1 MVRFKS
7 KKLIRNRHAFGV
19 PTSNGTRTTA
29 CNVCAG
35 AEPGRK
41 DRFIAQKC
49 HCVSKLWPCSIQCL
63 NTFITYYNH
72 QKSTFCRRIAIVL
85 NIWRSWI
92 SVSDA
97 KMTLIWYPSKSTLG
111 SPCWIKVR
119 STGKGVGQPS
129 KLRLFGSWH
138 RRSWHAQLAWTAPLK
153 RGGVSCLGA
162 ETGDFGVIL
171 RGACLVKGGQLHQ
184 LWRNPKNWKSEK
196 LPKKNLLSV
205 EAPTLTNL
213 SKDVNSS

>member
-19 PTSNGTRTTA
+19 PTSHGTRTTA

-49 HCVSKLWPCSIQCL
+49 HCVSKLWPDSIQCL
-63 NTFITYYNH
+63 TTLITYYNH

-97 KMTLIWYPSKSTLG
+97 KMTLIWYPSKSTLE

-138 RRSWHAQLAWTAPLK
+138 RMARAHPVLTAPLK
-153 RGGVSCLGA
+153 RGGFPASELRLETSVSSSVVLASLREASYTNCGA
-162 ETGDFGVIL
+162 AENRKIRKTAKSNSTFSWSTNFDQ
-171 RGACLVKGGQLHQ
+171 QLLDEGRQ
-184 LWRNPKNWKSEK
+184 
-196 LPKKNLLSV
+196 
-205 EAPTLTNL
+205 
-213 SKDVNSS
+213 